1 MSEDKARHSKGHMQF
16 KDANGTLLKDGD
28 YILSTGDGVGAFT
41 MKGWWV
47 GVFRQRREDGYCVEP
62 LVPPAD
68 GSYTVY
74 LPVLEYATYTI
85 DQATAWAVE
94 NTAKETSRIYRL
106 ALSYHRKGQHG
117 RCVHG
122 EK

>member
-1 MSEDKARHSKGHMQF
+1 MEF

-41 MKGWWV
+41 MKRWTV
-47 GVFRQRREDGYCVEP
+47 GVFRQRGEDGFCVEP
-62 LVPPAD
+62 LVSSAD
-68 GSYTVY
+68 GSYMVH
-74 LPVLEYATYTI
+74 LSVLEYATYKI

-94 NTAKETSRIYRL
+94 NTSKETRRIYRL
-106 ALSYHRKGQHG
+106 ALSYLRKGQHDH
-117 RCVHG
+117 CVHG